1 MSQSIARHEYVP
13 EEHAPDPVF
22 SHGDP
27 TPPGKVGIWLFL
39 ASEVMFFLA
48 ILGSYVVLR
57 SAYHEQFAR
66 DALALSKLL
75 AGVNTVVL
83 ILSSLTMALSVEA
96 AQKHNVTR
104 LRICLLLTV
113 ACGALFLGIKWIE
126 YREKWDHYVIVA
138 KDSSAAISVGQ
149 PPPVFVYDGQVE
161 PATDSRGRAVIKLT
175 GYRAAMSDFSTGRLT
190 FDIHRVSQYD
200 IIHSARARSL
210 PSDEPRVFD
219 IDPADVN
226 TKLNYG
232 PWKDLFF
239 SSYFTLTGIHAL
251 HVIGGMIA
259 LSILLT
265 QALRRRVFPAHTEYV
280 GIYWHFVDLVWI
292 FLFPLLYLI

>member
-1 MSQSIARHEYVP
+1 MSESIASHGYVP

-57 SAYHEQFAR
+57 SAYHEQFAK

-75 AGVNTVVL
+75 AGINTVVL

-96 AQKHNVTR
+96 AQKQNVTR
-104 LRICLLLTV
+104 LRACLALTF
-113 ACGALFLGIKWIE
+113 ACGAVFLGIKWIE
-126 YREKWDHYVIVA
+126 YREKWDHYAIVA
-138 KDSSAAISVGQ
+138 KDPSAAVSSGQ

-161 PATDSRGRAVIKLT
+161 SKTDAHGRPTIELT
-175 GYRAAMSDFSTGRLT
+175 GYRALISDLSTGRST
-190 FDIHRVSQYD
+190 FDIHRVTQYD
-200 IIHSARARSL
+200 VIHAGRARNVAA
-210 PSDEPRVFD
+210 DKPRVFE

-226 TKLNYG
+226 TRLNYG

-259 LSILLT
+259 LSILLA
-265 QALRRRVFPAHTEYV
+265 QALRRRLFPAHTEYV

>member
-1 MSQSIARHEYVP
+1 MSESIASHGYMP
-13 EEHAPDPVF
+13 EEHAPDPVI

-48 ILGSYVVLR
+48 ILGSYIVVR
-57 SAYHEQFAR
+57 AAHHEVFAKQ
-66 DALALSKLL
+66 ALALSKLL
-75 AGVNTVVL
+75 AGINTVVL

-96 AQKHNVTR
+96 AQKHNMRR
-104 LRICLLLTV
+104 LWVCLLLTV
-113 ACGALFLGIKWIE
+113 ACGAVFLAIKWVE
-126 YREKWDHYVIVA
+126 YHDKWVHYTIVA
-138 KDSSAAISVGQ
+138 KDPSAATSFGQAASV
-149 PPPVFVYDGQVE
+149 FIYDGEREVE
-161 PATDSRGRAVIKLT
+161 TDSNGHTIIKLT
-175 GYRAAMSDFSTGRLT
+175 GYRTPMPEAQPGGAS

-200 IIHSARARSL
+200 VIHEAAARHL
-210 PSDEPRVFD
+210 PADKPQTFE
-219 IDPADVN
+219 IDPANVN
-226 TKLNYG
+226 TQLNYG

-251 HVIGGMIA
+251 HVVGGMIA
-259 LSILLT
+259 LSILLA